1 MSETNEATHGGYAMS
16 YAPTKSERLWYAL
29 GYRYHLGEE
38 PDDIDALEGW
48 MCTVTRMQFS
58 LADRLRLLL
67 TGRLHIRLVQ
77 HLPVRCDFSRNRLD
91 WEIRRPGTKW
101 ERA

>member
-1 MSETNEATHGGYAMS
+1 MSETNEATYGGYAMS
-16 YAPTKSERLWYAL
+16 YAPTKSERLWRAF
-29 GYRYHLGEE
+29 GYRYHHGEE
-38 PDDIDALEGW
+38 QDDIDALEGW

-67 TGRLHIRLVQ
+67 TGRLHIHLVQ

-91 WEIRRPGTKW
+91 WEIMRPGSKW